1 MDDYNEGK
9 SDIQFVYADTDSLH
23 CVSPNFELPHGLDI
37 DPTKLGAWD
46 FESKFVK
53 AKFLRQKC
61 YIEKEIIK
69 ESKYLDGI
77 EGSQSFLYS
86 KDSTNYYKL
95 KITVAGMPS
104 ACYEHVTFKNFKL
117 GASYKGKKQPK
128 NVPGGVILQEVDFT
142 IKE

>member
-1 MDDYNEGK
+1 
-9 SDIQFVYADTDSLH
+9 LH
-23 CVSPNFELPHGLDI
+23 CLSPNFELPQGLEI
-37 DPTKLGAWD
+37 DSTKLGAWD
-46 FESKFVK
+46 FESKFIK

-69 ESKYLDGI
+69 ESKYLEGI
-77 EGSQSFLYS
+77 EGERDFLYS
-86 KDSTNYYKL
+86 KDKTNYYKL

-104 ACYEHVTFKNFKL
+104 ACYKYVNFKNFKV
-117 GASYKGKKQPK
+117 GASYKGKMQPK

>member
-1 MDDYNEGK
+1 MPLL
-9 SDIQFVYADTDSLH
+9 SDSSEADSGLSLW
-23 CVSPNFELPHGLDI
+23 SSSSTMMAYSTSF
-37 DPTKLGAWD
+37 
-46 FESKFVK
+46 
-53 AKFLRQKC
+53 
-61 YIEKEIIK
+61 IK

-77 EGSQSFLYS
+77 EGGQSFLYS
-86 KDSTNYYKL
+86 KDLTNYYKL